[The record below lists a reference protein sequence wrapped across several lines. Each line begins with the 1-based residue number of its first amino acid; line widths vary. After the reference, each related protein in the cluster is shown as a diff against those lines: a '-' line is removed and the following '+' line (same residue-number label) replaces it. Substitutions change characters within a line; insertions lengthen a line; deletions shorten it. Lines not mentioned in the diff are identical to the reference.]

1 METPGYIPRQFM
13 VILVNANRKLN
24 KKALVDAL
32 HELILNGMNQPT
44 LSGCE
49 TVAFTMQRL
58 RS

>member
-1 METPGYIPRQFM
+1 M